1 LGMLLLELLLL
12 ELLLGMLLLELL
24 LLELL
29 LGMLLLE
36 LLLLELLLGM
46 LLLELLL
53 LGMLLLVGA
62 DRWSA
67 RGRIPLLCA
76 TGSIWSCS
84 GRCRPWS
91 TR

>member
-1 LGMLLLELLLL
+1 MLLL
-12 ELLLGMLLLELL
+12 ELLLGM
-24 LLELL
+24 
-29 LGMLLLE
+29 
-36 LLLLELLLGM
+36 LLLELLLGM

-76 TGSIWSCS
+76 TGSNWSCS